1 MYCLESVD
9 NKLSDT
15 IQINLPCKYFKK
27 HLFVFQYLRKI
38 EIRFFFEFIVLR
50 MLEVQEIN

>member
-15 IQINLPCKYFKK
+15 IQINLPFKYFKK
-27 HLFVFQYLRKI
+27 HLFVFHYLRKI
-38 EIRFFFEFIVLR
+38 EIRFFSNL
-50 MLEVQEIN
+50 